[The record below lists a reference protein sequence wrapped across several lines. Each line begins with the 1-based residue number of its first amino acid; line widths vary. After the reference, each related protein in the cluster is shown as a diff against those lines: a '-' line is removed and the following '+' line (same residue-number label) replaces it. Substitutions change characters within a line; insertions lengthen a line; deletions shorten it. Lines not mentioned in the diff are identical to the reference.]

1 MYKEENE
8 QVKKQL
14 LNALKE
20 NVNNL
25 EDEAKYK
32 INEYFKGIDLEGL
45 DVFDWSAEEI
55 NSFYDNQYIR
65 DNILSIKREYEGSIG
80 NLQAKI
86 QKVLDELSYYVATFD
101 ELKKYCNLQDFNN
114 RLDSLGFEK
123 KVDDIVYK
131 SAFFEFD
138 GNVNKVSSINSS
150 LPCDMYSALNRDSLI
165 DGLNKDSIMIQKRI
179 ENYTK
184 IDKSGEQSSKNYVVG
199 QYGSGLGGEEDSE
212 FDVFGKLNKYGCC
225 GDSVNGSQSG
235 SDENTGSD
243 QDGFNIFN

>member
-86 QKVLDELSYYVATFD
+86 QKVLDELSYYEATFD

-184 IDKSGEQSSKNYVVG
+184 IDKSCLLYT
-199 QYGSGLGGEEDSE
+199 
-212 FDVFGKLNKYGCC
+212 
-225 GDSVNGSQSG
+225 
-235 SDENTGSD
+235 SDAAD
-243 QDGFNIFN
+243 DP